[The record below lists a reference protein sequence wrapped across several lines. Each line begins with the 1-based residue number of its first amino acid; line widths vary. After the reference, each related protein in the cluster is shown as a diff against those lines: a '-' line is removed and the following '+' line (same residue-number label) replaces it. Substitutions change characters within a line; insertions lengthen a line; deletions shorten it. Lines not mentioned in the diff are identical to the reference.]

1 MPAAKL
7 RRRTLQE
14 LEVEAAAERVV
25 EAVAEDVVEAAVA
38 AGDAAISCLTPYR
51 RSLSALDGSPRT
63 TERTH
68 A

>member
-25 EAVAEDVVEAAVA
+25 EAVAEVEPAVA